1 MAARRFGWRTVIPA
15 LGLGACVA
23 GAAETVRAQGP
34 SEGPS
39 AGGLLYEKS
48 LDLSLNPARANDA
61 PPPAGADQEEPFVE
75 RSVGLRALVDDA
87 DGSSRVVHG
96 HPAQKGAWPSAVNIF
111 IVKDASSGSVCG
123 GTVIGTRW
131 VLTAAHCVFRK
142 KEGGVSRVRASTVF
156 AKSRVRYD
164 PKSKLPFDGEA
175 LRITRVVV
183 HPQFAT
189 TPYLLNDVALL
200 ELEKASTAE
209 RQKLAAKGGIP
220 TFLASGNTATVVGWG
235 VTTPVPVGAIPHPS
249 KLSKVLVQADL
260 PIASRQ
266 ACAAF
271 LGRPVDP
278 AEFCAGDGTGRPDS
292 CNGDSGGPLY
302 VAGHAGEPIQVGTVS
317 WGPGC
322 AVPNTFGV
330 YGTVGHFESWIRK
343 YVPDVQFAMPRET
356 PPDLDAIAG
365 NKPGGP
371 PAPHGQVTADVV
383 VVDCA
388 GPGAPFR
395 AAPRIGANRVKVGS
409 CIRVHVT
416 SGVSGH
422 LAVFSRNAVGKVDQ
436 LFPNRLSGGK
446 QEGAAPTR
454 VLAGHVVSIPG
465 PGDAFELKVSPPLGR
480 AEIIA
485 VVVPDAVGFP
495 AATTPYKGAMR
506 SVENFEGEL
515 AEIARQVNVVPTA
528 PRAVGTRQYEVAQ

>member
-1 MAARRFGWRTVIPA
+1 MAPRHFGWRAVIPA

-23 GAAETVRAQGP
+23 GAAETAHAQGP
-34 SEGPS
+34 SP
-39 AGGLLYEKS
+39 GGLLYEKS
-48 LDLSLNPARANDA
+48 LDLSLNRVRAEDA
-61 PPPAGADQEEPFVE
+61 PPAAGADQEEPFIE
-75 RSVGLRALVDDA
+75 RSVGLRALVGDA
-87 DGSSRVVHG
+87 DGGSRVVYG
-96 HPAQKGAWPSAVNIF
+96 HPAQKGAWPSAVNLF
-111 IVKDASSGSVCG
+111 IVKDANSGGVCG
-123 GTVIGTRW
+123 GTVIGTHW

-142 KEGGVSRVRASTVF
+142 REGGVSRVRAGTVF

-164 PKSKLPFDGEA
+164 PKSKIPFDGEV
-175 LRITRVVV
+175 LRIKRVIV

-209 RQKLAAKGGIP
+209 RQKLAAQGGMP
-220 TFLASGNTATVVGWG
+220 TFLAPGNKATVVGWG
-235 VTTPVPVGAIPHPS
+235 VTTPVPEGGVPHPS
-249 KLSKVLVQADL
+249 KLSKVLIQADL

-271 LGRPVDP
+271 LGRPVDA

-322 AVPNTFGV
+322 AVPNTFGI
-330 YGTVGHFESWIRK
+330 YGSVGHFESWIRK
-343 YVPDVQFAMPRET
+343 YVADAQFAMPRET
-356 PPDLDAIAG
+356 PPDLGAIAG
-365 NKPGGP
+365 AKPGGP

-395 AAPRIGANRVKVGS
+395 AAPRTGANRVKVGS

-416 SGVSGH
+416 SGVTGQ
-422 LAVFSRNAVGKVDQ
+422 LAVFSRNALGKVDQ
-436 LFPNRLSGGK
+436 LFPNQLSGK

-454 VLAGHVVSIPG
+454 VLAGYVVSIPG
-465 PGDAFELKVSPPLGR
+465 PGDAFELKVSPPFGR

-485 VVVPDAVGFP
+485 VVVPDAVGLP
-495 AATTPYKGAMR
+495 AATTLYKGAMR

-515 AEIARQVNVVPTA
+515 AELARQVSVVPTA